1 VTWPEDLVSRAL
13 TAPQTLQDWPET
25 QWTALIQ
32 QARAAGL
39 LGRIAL
45 LSEAGAGPSRPWPAP
60 VQGHFEAARRVGR
73 AQQAEV
79 LREIGF
85 IRAALADLGAPVL
98 LLKGSAYV
106 AAGLPAAQG
115 RVFSDIDI
123 MVPKSALPQAEAQLM
138 QGGWLSTHHNAYDQ
152 RYYREWMHELPPMQH
167 LQRGTTID
175 VHHTILPETAR
186 LRPDPRKLFERARP
200 LPGRPGL
207 FTLSATDMVLHSM
220 THLFV
225 NDDMGHALRDL
236 SDLDL
241 LLRHFSNSEP
251 DFWAVLPERAQEL
264 DLARP
269 LYYGLRW
276 TRQVL
281 RTPVPD
287 TTLAAAAGGGPG
299 PLWSG
304 LMDMIWRRA
313 LRPLHPRFQPPLTG
327 AALGALYVRGHWQ
340 RMPPLLLAR
349 HLTIKALG
357 WHERKSV
364 ADAAA
369 AQA

>member
-1 VTWPEDLVSRAL
+1 VTWPEDLVCRAL
-13 TAPQTLQDWPET
+13 AEPQALQDWPAER
-25 QWTALIQ
+25 WTPLIQ

-45 LSEAGAGPSRPWPAP
+45 LAQAGAGASRAWPVA
-60 VQGHFEAARRVGR
+60 VQGHFEAALRVCR
-73 AQQAEV
+73 AQQSEV
-79 LREIGF
+79 QREVGF
-85 IRAALADLGAPVL
+85 ICAALAELGAPVV

-106 AAGLPAAQG
+106 MAGLPAARG
-115 RVFSDIDI
+115 RVFSDVDI
-123 MVPKSALPQAEAQLM
+123 MVPKAALPQAEAQLM
-138 QGGWLSTHHNAYDQ
+138 QAGWLNTHHNAYDQ

-186 LRPDPRKLFERARP
+186 LRPDPRRLFERTLP
-200 LPGRPGL
+200 LQGHEGL
-207 FTLSATDMVLHSM
+207 FTLCATDMVLHSM

-225 NDDMGHALRDL
+225 NDDMSHALRDL

-241 LLRHFSNSEP
+241 LLRHFGDSEAG
-251 DFWAVLPERAQEL
+251 FWAALPARARVL

-276 TRQVL
+276 TQQL
-281 RTPVPD
+281 FQTPVPD
-287 TTLAAAAGGGPG
+287 DVLVAAGASGPG
-299 PLWSG
+299 PLLRG

-313 LRPLHPRFQPPLTG
+313 LRPSHPSIRPPLG
-327 AALGALYVRGHWQ
+327 APALGALYVRGHWQ

-357 WHERKSV
+357 WHKHKPI
-364 ADAAA
+364 ADASARHA
-369 AQA
+369 